1 MEWVHNQRRSIEWR
15 ALDDA
20 ASEFRCAASAMWV
33 LVAMHPHNLREVAL
47 LRGVCDQFVYAERGT
62 YRRFDTFAALAA
74 HPGAQAY
81 LAPLG

>member
-1 MEWVHNQRRSIEWR
+1 
-15 ALDDA
+15 
-20 ASEFRCAASAMWV
+20 
-33 LVAMHPHNLREVAL
+33 MHPRNLRELAL